1 MKNLE
6 IWNEFDNSVPIIVSI
21 QHSGTNLTMSMRKD
35 LLDNVILSNMD
46 WYLIELYS
54 FLKKLHITTI
64 VNNISRYVID
74 TNREIVD
81 NSSDSYTKNYI
92 YTKTTFGYEI
102 YKNIPSERE
111 IKNRIQKYYN
121 AYHENLSKLIKY
133 KLKKFNRIY
142 LIDLH
147 SFGKDINEDI
157 VLGNANGE
165 TSSDVFINNIKENL
179 EKHEFIISL
188 NKQYSGGY
196 IVKKYAGK
204 NIETI
209 QIELSYKKYIANRTF
224 KNEEFPE
231 KDMKLF
237 YTTQQ
242 KPKKAFEE
250 IITKI

>member
-6 IWNEFDNSVPIIVSI
+6 IWNEFDNSLPIIVSI
-21 QHSGTNLTMSMRKD
+21 PHSGTDLPISMKKN

-54 FLKKLHITTI
+54 FFKDLHITTI

-81 NSSDSYTKNYI
+81 NNSDSYTKNYI

-102 YKNIPSERE
+102 YKNIPNERE

-121 AYHENLSKLIKY
+121 SYHEKLSKLIEY

-147 SFGKDINEDI
+147 SFGKEINKDI
-157 VLGNANGE
+157 VLGNVNGK
-165 TSSDVFINNIKENL
+165 TSSDVFINLIKETL
-179 EKHEFIISL
+179 EKYEFKISL
-188 NKQYSGGY
+188 NKPYSGGY
-196 IVKKYAGK
+196 IVKKYAAR

-209 QIELSYKKYIANRTF
+209 QIELSYKKYIANRVF
-224 KNEEFPE
+224 ENEEFPE
-231 KDMKLF
+231 KDIKLF
-237 YTTQQ
+237 YSTQQ
-242 KPKKAFEE
+242 KLKKTFEE
-250 IITKI
+250 IINKI